1 MTHVPGRVA
10 VAAVALVDDLRR
22 PRRLL
27 AARRSDPPA
36 LAGGWEFPGGKV
48 EPGEDPADAAVRE
61 AVEELGVRVELGEP
75 AGGPWPL
82 GRTHLMH
89 LWWAV
94 AAPGE
99 AAPRPL
105 ADHDELRWLTRATLD
120 EVPWLEND
128 RPVVAFVATH
138 LVPDGCDNGGHAL

>member
-1 MTHVPGRVA
+1 MTHVPTPVP
-10 VAAVALVDDLRR
+10 VAAVALVDDLAR
-22 PRRLL
+22 PGRLL
-27 AARRSDPPA
+27 AARRSGPPA

-48 EPGEDPADAAVRE
+48 EQGEDPAAAAVRE
-61 AVEELGVRVELGEP
+61 AAEELGIRVLLGGS

-82 GRTHLMH
+82 GDTHVMH

-99 AAPRPL
+99 GEPRPL
-105 ADHDELRWLTRATLD
+105 EDHDDLRWLTPATLW

-128 RPVVAFVATH
+128 RPVVAFVGAH
-138 LVPDGCDNGGHAL
+138 LVPDGCDNGGHAP

>member
-1 MTHVPGRVA
+1 MTYRSPRVA
-10 VAAVALVDDLRR
+10 VAAVALVDDLER

-27 AARRSDPPA
+27 AARRSGPPA

-61 AVEELGVRVELGEP
+61 AAEELGVRVVLGP
-75 AGGPWPL
+75 AAGGPWPL
-82 GRTHLMH
+82 GETHVMH

-94 AAPGE
+94 TAADGE
-99 AAPRPL
+99 EPRPL
-105 ADHDELRWLTRATLD
+105 EDHDALRWLTSATLW

-128 RPVVAFVATH
+128 RPVVAFVAAH